1 MESQG
6 FSASEDLGPMTVS
19 ELHHSVPNSSSSK
32 KKKEFKRQKAH
43 RNKDIT
49 ENFTAAGQQELN
61 ATQSVIEEPILSRLR
76 SRLDPTYNVTSAPSH
91 AGAVMP
97 DSDSLPESSTPAVDK
112 PVKRTKKRRR
122 DKPRDADTN
131 GQPSRVDFTTSEVAD
146 STTQVPVQDVGS

>member
-1 MESQG
+1 MQSSHEGSLTV
-6 FSASEDLGPMTVS
+6 SEPMTVC

-49 ENFTAAGQQELN
+49 ETFTAAGQQELT
-61 ATQSVIEEPILSRLR
+61 TQSIIEEPILSRLC

-91 AGAVMP
+91 AETVIL
-97 DSDSLPESSTPAVDK
+97 DSDSLPESSIPAVDK
-112 PVKRTKKRRR
+112 PVKRTKKKRR

-131 GQPSRVDFTTSEVAD
+131 DQPSRVDFTTSEAAN